1 MRELQRANLASRAYD
16 ELRASLMEGE
26 FEPGQPLRLRVLSDM
41 LGTSQTPIRE
51 ALMQLVAER
60 VLTFE
65 PGRSPRVPELTL
77 SRFLELREIRVVLE
91 GLAARKATEHATP
104 ALIAELRGQHERL
117 ARAKA
122 AQRFKDT
129 LSANREFHFTL
140 HRASGMD
147 TLVWMIESL
156 WVQTGPYLNF
166 LYPSGVPAGD
176 SVHPHEE
183 ILAGL
188 EVHNPDAVAAAI
200 KRDIVEGGAPI
211 LKHLKD

>member
-16 ELRASLMEGE
+16 ELRASLMAGE
-26 FEPGQPLRLRVLSDM
+26 FEPGEPLRLRVLSEM

-91 GLAARKATEHATP
+91 GLAARKAAERVTP
-104 ALIAELRGQHERL
+104 ALIAALRSQHERL
-117 ARAKA
+117 AQAKA
-122 AQRFKDT
+122 AQRFKDM

-140 HRASGMD
+140 HRASGME

-166 LYPSGVPAGD
+166 LYPSDVADDDG
-176 SVHPHEE
+176 VHPHEA
-183 ILAGL
+183 ILTGL
-188 EVHNPDAVAAAI
+188 EAHQPDAVATAI
-200 KRDIVEGGAPI
+200 ARDIVEGGAAI